1 MTALAVVLAVTFTS
15 CKKEDVGAPEI
26 TITGGATINHTLN
39 AAFVNPTATA
49 TDDEDGDLSS
59 SIVVTGTVNKDL
71 AGTYTL
77 TYKVT
82 DAAGNEGTKDVTV
95 IVANSQANLAGSYSV
110 SETFDGVAI
119 GAYTQTV
126 TVSSTENNKIMF
138 QKFGNY
144 SNGLVN
150 ATVSGTTLN
159 IPSQTVTC
167 GSPAAA
173 RVFLGSGSISGSTI
187 TYTYSE
193 TTGGTGGNGSATLTK
208 L

>member
-15 CKKEDVGAPEI
+15 CKKDDTGAPEI
-26 TITGGATINHTLN
+26 TITGGTTINHTLN
-39 AAFVNPTATA
+39 APFVNPVATA
-49 TDDEDGDLSS
+49 TDDEDGDLTS

-77 TYKVT
+77 NYSVS
-82 DAAGNEGTKDVTV
+82 DAAGNEGTKAVTV
-95 IVANSQANLAGSYSV
+95 IVANSQANLAGTYSV
-110 SETFDGVAI
+110 SETFGTDPAFT
-119 GAYTQTV
+119 YTQTI

-144 SNGLVN
+144 TNGLVN

-167 GSPAAA
+167 GNPAAA
-173 RVFLGSGSISGSTI
+173 RVFLGSGTISGSTI
-187 TYTYSE
+187 SYGYTE
-193 TTGGTGGNGSATLTK
+193 TVDGSTGTGIATLTK